1 MTNGHGNKGAS
12 SPEAPCGVAI
22 YARVSTSDQDASM
35 QVAELHEYCRRKGWR
50 DVTEY
55 IDTGWSGAKSSR
67 PELNRLMAD
76 VRLGKVGCIL
86 TWKLDRLARSLAHLV
101 QTIQELDSLGV
112 RFVAVT
118 QNIDTSVS
126 NPMSRFMLQI
136 FGAFAELEREMIR
149 ERVTAGVRNAKRKGV
164 RSGRKRVLFD
174 RSRAVAMHEAGRS
187 IKDIATTL
195 GIGVGTAH
203 RAIKAFQNLPA
214 IALSQVDDSAVSVP
228 AILSIPQSE
237 GCGTSAASA
246 APELQP

>member
-1 MTNGHGNKGAS
+1 MTTHGRNNGTS
-12 SPEAPCGVAI
+12 SEVPSGVAI

-35 QVAELHEYCRRKGWR
+35 QVAELHEYCNRKGWHH
-50 DVTEY
+50 VTDY
-55 IDTGWSGAKSSR
+55 VDTGWSGAKSSR

-76 VRLGKVGCIL
+76 VRLGKVDVIL

-149 ERVTAGVRNAKRKGV
+149 ERVCAGVRNARRKGKTL
-164 RSGRKRVLFD
+164 GRKRVVFD
-174 RSRAVAMHEAGRS
+174 RSKAIEMHMAGASVREIADALQVGRS
-187 IKDIATTL
+187 TVHRLLAAMLIIL
-195 GIGVGTAH
+195 AH
-203 RAIKAFQNLPA
+203 K
-214 IALSQVDDSAVSVP
+214 
-228 AILSIPQSE
+228 
-237 GCGTSAASA
+237 
-246 APELQP
+246 

>member
-1 MTNGHGNKGAS
+1 MMQIQGNNGVS
-12 SPEAPCGVAI
+12 SETPFHVAI

-35 QVAELHEYCRRKGWR
+35 QVAELHEYCRRKGWHH
-50 DVTEY
+50 VTDY
-55 IDTGWSGAKSSR
+55 VDTGWSGAKSSR
-67 PELNRLMAD
+67 PELNRLMSD

-149 ERVTAGVRNAKRKGV
+149 ERVTAGVRNAKRKGIQL
-164 RSGRKRVLFD
+164 GRKRVVFD
-174 RSRAVAMHEAGRS
+174 RSKAMDMHETGAS
-187 IKDIATTL
+187 IKTIAAEL
-195 GIGVGTAH
+195 GVGAGTIH
-203 RAIKAFQNLPA
+203 RALAAFQKPA
-214 IALSQVDDSAVSVP
+214 DLGVSQVDDSAASVRP
-228 AILSIPQSE
+228 
-237 GCGTSAASA
+237 
-246 APELQP
+246 

>member
-1 MTNGHGNKGAS
+1 MKQANINNGAS
-12 SPEAPCGVAI
+12 AEAPSGVAI
-22 YARVSTSDQDASM
+22 YARVSTLDQDASM
-35 QVAELHEYCRRKGWR
+35 QVAELHEYCKRKGWHQ
-50 DVTEY
+50 VTEY
-55 IDTGWSGAKSSR
+55 VDTGWSGTKSSR

-76 VRLGKVGCIL
+76 VRLGNVKVIL

-164 RSGRKRVLFD
+164 QLGRKRVVFD
-174 RSRAVAMHEAGRS
+174 RSKAIAMHQAGTS
-187 IKDIATTL
+187 IRDIAAVL
-195 GIGVGTAH
+195 GVGVGTIH
-203 RAIKAFQNLPA
+203 RAVFQKPA
-214 IALSQVDDSAVSVP
+214 EVGLLQGVD
-228 AILSIPQSE
+228 
-237 GCGTSAASA
+237 
-246 APELQP
+246 